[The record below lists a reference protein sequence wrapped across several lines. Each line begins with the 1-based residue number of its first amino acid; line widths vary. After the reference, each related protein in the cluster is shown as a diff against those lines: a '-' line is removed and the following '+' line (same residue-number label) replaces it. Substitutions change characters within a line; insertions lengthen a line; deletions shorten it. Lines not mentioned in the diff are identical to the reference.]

1 MKRKFTL
8 IELLVVIAIIAI
20 LAAMLLPALSAA
32 RERARSANC
41 VSKLKQIGL
50 AAHMYAGDNKSSLPV
65 SYDSGRKICYTHGSL
80 LDYPVSG
87 SNRGP
92 NLLVPYL
99 GTTDE
104 TNKGARQALTNYFT
118 CPSDSTNAD
127 APSSIADSGSGYVI
141 TSYLYAHETDASATL
156 FGFNHDGKV
165 CASSIVGKDD
175 PGVQIWMDKLAKSDA
190 ISSKT
195 GTVDN
200 HPKKLNILLL
210 GGSVTGINQKSGY
223 DPSTRTGNWGYC
235 FADVH
240 SWLE

>member
-1 MKRKFTL
+1 MKKQFTL

-50 AAHMYAGDNKSSLPV
+50 AAHMYAGANKDSLPV
-65 SYDSGRKICYTHGSL
+65 SYDSSRAMCYQHSSL
-80 LDYPVSG
+80 MDYPISG
-87 SNRGP
+87 SNRGS
-92 NLLVPYL
+92 NLLVSYL
-99 GTTDE
+99 GNSDE

-118 CPSDSTNAD
+118 CPSDSSNA
-127 APSSIADSGSGYVI
+127 AKPSDIPDSGSGYVV
-141 TSYLYAHETDASATL
+141 TSYLYAHETEASAAE
-156 FGFNHDGKV
+156 FGFTHDGKA
-165 CASSIVGKDD
+165 CARSIVGKDD
-175 PGVQIWMDKLAKSDA
+175 PGAPIWMDKLNKSDA

-200 HPKKLNILLL
+200 HPKKLNILLF

-235 FADVH
+235 FTDVH
-240 SWLE
+240 GWLD